1 MTDNEKLAVIIAGR
15 KAFEYA
21 LANCSDAL
29 EFPDAVRAVKTALI
43 AFEPD
48 SMSNYHRRP
57 E

>member
-29 EFPDAVRAVKTALI
+29 EPPDAVRAVKTALM
-43 AFEPD
+43 AFGPD
-48 SMSNYHRRP
+48 SMGNYHLKP